1 MNYKK
6 KFFNKEVAIDLQR
19 KAVTAEEA
27 DRHMKETC
35 GICNKQAFCV
45 ENRCPIWREHQTR
58 LLAIEAERQNAGKPV
73 YTVHITRDYKITPT
87 GAAKCALAYFVKKAD
102 VPNWQTARATQF
114 LKNIEERNFGDL
126 ETNLSAVAGARGRLP
141 VGEWGEILKLIRAVI
156 KAAKEV

>member
-1 MNYKK
+1 MYRK

-19 KAVTAEEA
+19 KSQTAEEA

-35 GICNKQAFCV
+35 GICNKQAFCI
-45 ENRCPIWREHQTR
+45 EHRCPIWREHQTR
-58 LLAIEAERQNAGKPV
+58 LLAIEAERKTAGKPICAF
-73 YTVHITRDYKITPT
+73 HITRDYKISAT
-87 GAAKCALAYFVKKAD
+87 GAAKRALAYFVKKAD

-141 VGEWGEILKLIRAVI
+141 AGEWGEILKLIRAVI

>member
-1 MNYKK
+1 MYRK

-19 KAVTAEEA
+19 KAATAEEA

-73 YTVHITRDYKITPT
+73 YTVHITRDYKISPT
-87 GAAKCALAYFVKKAD
+87 GAAKRALAYFIKKTET
-102 VPNWQTARATQF
+102 PEWQATREPSS
-114 LKNIEERNFGDL
+114 LKTSR
-126 ETNLSAVAGARGRLP
+126 SATS
-141 VGEWGEILKLIRAVI
+141 VI
-156 KAAKEV
+156 WRPT

>member
-1 MNYKK
+1 MYRK

-19 KAVTAEEA
+19 KAATAEEA

-87 GAAKCALAYFVKKAD
+87 GAAKRALAYFIKKAET
-102 VPNWQTARATQF
+102 PEWQATRGAQF

-126 ETNLSAVAGARGRLP
+126 ETNLSAVAGTRGRLP
-141 VGEWGEILKLIRAVI
+141 AGEWGEILKFVRAVI